1 MLEVDDQMN
10 FMDTL
15 KTSATGLSAQR
26 LRMNLI
32 SSNLANVNT
41 PQAKEGNAYRRKDAV
56 FEARNQKPEFG
67 KALADRLH
75 PGLTG
80 VGVVAI
86 RDDNRPPILKY
97 DPHHPDA
104 NAEGFIS
111 LPNINVVEEM
121 VNMISATRS
130 YEANVTAVKS
140 TKDMASAALDIGK
153 P

>member
-1 MLEVDDQMN
+1 MN

-41 PQAKEGNAYRRKDAV
+41 PQAKEGHAYKRKDAV
-56 FEARNQKPEFG
+56 FAAQNHPNDFG

-75 PGLTG
+75 PGQTG
-80 VGVVAI
+80 VEVVAI
-86 RDDNRPPILKY
+86 RDDDRPPVLKY
-97 DPHHPDA
+97 EPHHPDA
-104 NAEGFIS
+104 NDEGFIS

-140 TKDMASAALDIGK
+140 TKSMASAALEIGK
-153 P
+153 PS

>member
-1 MLEVDDQMN
+1 MN
-10 FMDTL
+10 FLDSL

-41 PQAKEGNAYRRKDAV
+41 PQAKEGNAYQRKDAV
-56 FEARNQKPEFG
+56 FAAKSEQDDFR

-80 VGVVAI
+80 VEVVAI

-97 DPHHPDA
+97 DPNHPDA
-104 NAEGFIS
+104 NEEGFIS

-140 TKDMASAALDIGK
+140 IKDMASAALEIGK
-153 P
+153 S

>member
-1 MLEVDDQMN
+1 MTAMN

-41 PQAKEGNAYRRKDAV
+41 PQAKEGNAYKRKDAV
-56 FEARNQKPEFG
+56 FAAQTQPNDFG
-67 KALADRLH
+67 KTLADRLH
-75 PGLTG
+75 PGQTG
-80 VGVVAI
+80 VEVVAI

-97 DPHHPDA
+97 EPNHPDA
-104 NAEGFIS
+104 NDEGFIS

-140 TKDMASAALDIGK
+140 TKSMASAALEIGK
-153 P
+153 T

>member
-1 MLEVDDQMN
+1 MN
-10 FMDTL
+10 FLDTL

-32 SSNLANVNT
+32 SNNLANVNT
-41 PQAKEGNAYRRKDAV
+41 PQAKEGHAYRRKDAV
-56 FEARNQKPEFG
+56 FAAQTQTPQFG
-67 KALADRLH
+67 KTLAERLD
-75 PGLTG
+75 PGVSG
-80 VGVVAI
+80 VEVVAI

-97 DPHHPDA
+97 EPTHPDA
-104 NAEGFIS
+104 NEEGFIS

-140 TKDMASAALDIGK
+140 TKSMASAALDIGK
-153 P
+153 S

>member
-1 MLEVDDQMN
+1 
-10 FMDTL
+10 
-15 KTSATGLSAQR
+15 
-26 LRMNLI
+26 MNLI

-41 PQAKEGNAYRRKDAV
+41 PQAKEGNAYQRKDAV
-56 FEARNQKPEFG
+56 FAAKSETNDFRR
-67 KALADRLH
+67 ALADRLH

-80 VGVVAI
+80 VEVVAI

-97 DPHHPDA
+97 APGHPDA
-104 NAEGFIS
+104 NDEGFIS

-140 TKDMASAALDIGK
+140 IKDMASAALEIGK
-153 P
+153 S